1 MNLVA
6 KWIRVACRTA
16 ITALTVGV
24 LAGFSTSNAFA
35 QTAPKLEIRILSS
48 RPDLVSGGD
57 ALVEVK
63 VPAGISLGQITLT
76 LNGKDVTSQVRANP
90 ETGSLRGVVGGMVP
104 GDNTLRAEIV
114 PSDGSKARRIK
125 ASLTVNNHSIT
136 GPILSGPHLTPYE
149 CRTVES
155 GLGQPLDSHCSAAQK
170 IEYFYRA
177 SNNTF
182 KALASPYGRRPSDL
196 TNTTTIDGKTVPYI
210 VRVHSGTINRSIY
223 RIAILDDP
231 KPDVESDA
239 PPTGRAFTRLL
250 DLVDTKNPGAPSQ
263 WTPGPGWNRK
273 LAVSFGGGAGTQ
285 YNQGV
290 NQAIGALNHVYLS
303 RGFAFMIST
312 ELVNQQHGNAVLQGE
327 TLMMLKEYF
336 IEHYGLPR
344 WTVGSG
350 GSGGAIQQLLI
361 TEIYP
366 GLLDGLQPSLSFPD
380 STMNTSDCGLFQN
393 FWRRTDPAVWTDA
406 KKTAVEGYTKRTCA
420 AWERSFVPVY
430 TATNARGC
438 ALNDASKIYD
448 PVKNPTGA
456 RCTVQDMRV
465 NIYGR
470 NPATG
475 FARKPQD
482 NVGVQYGLGALQSG
496 AISVDEFLDLNEKMG
511 GNDIDGNV
519 IGQRSVGD
527 PIAIRA
533 AYESGLMNSGGG
545 GLAYVPILHARSY
558 NDAAGDIHDRHRDLT
573 IRARLQKAYGRS
585 DNQVIWVGP
594 PRQSNQGN
602 QNNQG
607 NQTGGVDLTSLS
619 VDTMNK
625 WLDNITADP
634 APLSTDKVVRNK
646 PAEAV
651 DAYWDGAG
659 KKFAETATFDG
670 TGGFNT
676 MYPVHSEP
684 RLVAGAPL
692 TNDVL
697 KCQLKPINYA
707 DYKMTFTGAQTL
719 RMAAIFQSGVCDFGK
734 LGVEQVP
741 LKGTYRRY

>member
-1 MNLVA
+1 MSHLSSVILPTRIIAVIVSALV
-6 KWIRVACRTA
+6 
-16 ITALTVGV
+16 LG
-24 LAGFSTSNAFA
+24 GTSHSRDTFA
-35 QTAPKLEIRILSS
+35 QSGAKLEIRVLSS
-48 RPDLVSGGD
+48 RPELVSGGD
-57 ALVEVK
+57 ALVEVRA
-63 VPAGISLGQITLT
+63 PAGSSLSQIALT
-76 LNGKDVTSQVRANP
+76 LNGKDVTGQLKDDSDARSAP
-90 ETGSLRGVVGGMVP
+90 YRSFSGLISGMAV
-104 GDNTLRAEIV
+104 GDNTLRVAIK
-114 PSDGSKARRIK
+114 PSNKSSGTTGRAIQ
-125 ASLTVNNHSIT
+125 ASLKVTNYPIT

-155 GLGQPLDSHCSAAQK
+155 GLGQPLDSNCSAAQK

-182 KALASPYGRRPSDL
+182 KPLDPNGARPSDL
-196 TNTTTIDGKTVPYI
+196 VNTTTNDGKTVPYI
-210 VRVHSGTINRSIY
+210 VRVESGTINRSIY

-231 KPDVESDA
+231 KPAVAASA
-239 PPTGRAFTRLL
+239 
-250 DLVDTKNPGAPSQ
+250 APSGQ
-263 WTPGPGWNRK
+263 ALIRPVSLESSNPAADSSEWRAGAGWNRK

-290 NQAIGALNHVYLS
+290 NQATAALNHVYLS
-303 RGFAFMIST
+303 RGFAFAIST

-327 TLMMLKEYF
+327 TLMMLKEHF
-336 IEHYGLPR
+336 IERYGRPK
-344 WTVGSG
+344 WTVGYG

-366 GLLDGLQPSLSFPD
+366 GLLDGLQPSASFPD
-380 STMNTSDCGLFQN
+380 STMHTPDCGLFQN
-393 FWRRTDPAVWTDA
+393 FWRRADPAIWTDT
-406 KKTAVEGYTKRTCA
+406 KKTAVEGYTKGTCA

-470 NPATG
+470 NPVTG

-482 NVGVQYGLGALQSG
+482 NVGLQYGLGALNSG
-496 AISVDEFLDLNEKMG
+496 AISVDEFLGLNEKMG
-511 GNDIDGNV
+511 GNDVDGNF
-519 IGQRSVGD
+519 IPQRSVGD
-527 PIAIRA
+527 PVAIRA

-545 GLAYVPILHARSY
+545 GLANVPIIHSRGY
-558 NDAAGDIHDRHRDLT
+558 TDAIGDIHDRHRDLT
-573 IRARLQKAYGRS
+573 IRARLEKTNGRF
-585 DNQVIWVGP
+585 DNQTIWVGP
-594 PRQSNQGN
+594 ARQRDQPTS
-602 QNNQG
+602 
-607 NQTGGVDLTSLS
+607 VDLTSLS
-619 VDTMNK
+619 LDAMNK
-625 WLDNITADP
+625 WLDRIAADP
-634 APLSTDKVVRNK
+634 APLSIDKVVRNK
-646 PAEAV
+646 PPEAV
-651 DAYWDGAG
+651 DSYWDAAG
-659 KKFAETATFDG
+659 KKIVETAAFDG
-670 TGGFNT
+670 KGGFNT

-707 DYKMTFTGAQTL
+707 EYKATFTAAQKA
-719 RMAAIFQSGVCDFGK
+719 RMATIFPSGVCDFSK
-734 LGVEQVP
+734 PGVEQVP

>member
-1 MNLVA
+1 MSLIA
-6 KWIRVACRTA
+6 KWFRVACHTA
-16 ITALTVGV
+16 ITALVAGA
-24 LAGFSTSNAFA
+24 LAGLSSSNAFA
-35 QTAPKLEIRILSS
+35 QPAAKLEIRTLSS
-48 RPDLVSGGD
+48 RPGLVSGGD

-63 VPAGISLGQITLT
+63 APAGVPLGQITLT
-76 LNGKDVTSQVRANP
+76 LNGKDVTSQLKDDP
-90 ETGSLRGVVGGMVP
+90 ETGSLRGVIGGMIV
-104 GDNTLRAEIV
+104 GDNTLSAFFV
-114 PSDGSKARRIK
+114 PSLRSSAKGGKRFQ
-125 ASLTVNNHSIT
+125 ASLTVKNYPIA

-155 GLGQPLDSHCSAAQK
+155 GLGQPLDANCSAAQK

-177 SNNTF
+177 SNSTF
-182 KALASPYGRRPSDL
+182 KPFDPNGPRPADL
-196 TNTTTIDGKTVPYI
+196 VSTTTNDGKTVPYI
-210 VRVHSGTINRSIY
+210 VRVDSGTINRSVY

-231 KPDVESDA
+231 KPAVASA
-239 PPTGRAFTRLL
+239 PPPSGRTFIRLVAL
-250 DLVDTKNPGAPSQ
+250 DDGKSGVSHTD

-285 YNQGV
+285 YNQGL
-290 NQAIGALNHVYLS
+290 NQASGALNHVYLS

-336 IEHYGLPR
+336 IERYGLPR

-380 STMNTSDCGLFQN
+380 STMHTPDCGLFQN
-393 FWRRTDPAVWTDA
+393 FWRKADPAVWTDA
-406 KKTAVEGYTKRTCA
+406 KKTAVEGYTKGTCA
-420 AWERSFVPVY
+420 AWERTFVPVY

-482 NVGVQYGLGALQSG
+482 NAGLQYGLAALLSG

-511 GNDIDGNV
+511 GNDIDGNF

-533 AYESGLMNSGGG
+533 VYESGLMNSGGG
-545 GLAYVPILHARSY
+545 GLANVPILHSRSY

-573 IRARLQKAYGRS
+573 IRARLQKTNGRF
-585 DNQVIWVGP
+585 DNQVIWLGP
-594 PRQSNQGN
+594 ARQGN
-602 QNNQG
+602 QPSG
-607 NQTGGVDLTSLS
+607 ADLTSLS
-619 VDTMNK
+619 LDTMNK
-625 WLDNITADP
+625 WLDNIAADP
-634 APLSTDKVVRNK
+634 APLSTDKVVHNK
-646 PAEAV
+646 PAEAA

-659 KKFAETATFDG
+659 KKFVETATFDG

-707 DYKMTFTGAQTL
+707 EYKVTFTGAQKL
-719 RMAAIFQSGVCDFGK
+719 RMAAIFPSGVCDFSK
-734 LGVEQVP
+734 PGVEQVP

>member
-1 MNLVA
+1 MRLA
-6 KWIRVACRTA
+6 RIA
-16 ITALTVGV
+16 IFPILTVALLGASDA
-24 LAGFSTSNAFA
+24 LAQNA
-35 QTAPKLEIRILSS
+35 TKLEIKTLSS

-57 ALVEVK
+57 ALVEVT
-63 VPAGISLGQITLT
+63 VPPGVQLNQVRLT
-76 LNGKDVTSQVRANP
+76 LNGNDVTGKLT
-90 ETGSLRGVVGGMVP
+90 ETADPRSLRGLITGMVVGN
-104 GDNTLRAEIV
+104 NTLRAV
-114 PSDGSKARRIK
+114 LRPTDQSRLAGRALQ
-125 ASLTVNNHSIT
+125 ATLTVTNYPIA

-155 GLGQPLDSHCSAAQK
+155 GLGQPLDANCSAVRK
-170 IEYFYRA
+170 VDYFYRA
-177 SNNTF
+177 ANNTF
-182 KALASPYGRRPSDL
+182 KPYDL
-196 TNTTTIDGKTVPYI
+196 NGPAPEDLVKTTTNDGTIVPYI
-210 VRVHSGTINRSIY
+210 VRVESGTINRSIY

-231 KPDVESDA
+231 KHSVAAAPRPQSRSIRSLVELVPNPKASEE
-239 PPTGRAFTRLL
+239 PPHWR
-250 DLVDTKNPGAPSQ
+250 PGA
-263 WTPGPGWNRK
+263 GWNRK

-290 NQAIGALNHVYLS
+290 NQVTAALSHVYLL
-303 RGFAFMIST
+303 RGFAYMIST

-336 IEHYGLPR
+336 IERYGVPK

-366 GLLDGLQPSLSFPD
+366 GLLDGLQPSASFPD
-380 STMNTSDCGLFQN
+380 STMHTPDCGLFQN
-393 FWRRTDPAVWTDA
+393 FWRKADSAVWTDA
-406 KKTAVEGYTKRTCA
+406 KKTAVEGYTKGTCA

-482 NVGVQYGLGALQSG
+482 NVGLQYGLAALNSG
-496 AISVDEFLDLNEKMG
+496 AISVDEFLDLNERMG
-511 GNDIDGNV
+511 GNDIDGNFTA
-519 IGQRSVGD
+519 QRSVGD
-527 PIAIRA
+527 PIAMRA
-533 AYESGLMNSGGG
+533 VYESGLMNSGGG
-545 GLAYVPILHARSY
+545 GLANVPIIHSRGY
-558 NDAAGDIHDRHRDLT
+558 TDAIGDIHDRHRDLT
-573 IRARLQKAYGRS
+573 IRARLEKANGRS

-594 PRQSNQGN
+594 ARQRDQV
-602 QNNQG
+602 
-607 NQTGGVDLTSLS
+607 GGADLTSLS
-619 VDTMNK
+619 IDTMNK
-625 WLDNITADP
+625 WLDNLAADP
-634 APLSTDKVVRNK
+634 APLSADKVVRNK

-651 DAYWDGAG
+651 DAYWDAAG
-659 KKFAETATFDG
+659 KKVVEKATFDG
-670 TGGFNT
+670 AGGYNAT
-676 MYPVHSEP
+676 YPVHSEP
-684 RLVAGAPL
+684 RMVAGAPL

-707 DYKMTFTGAQTL
+707 EYKVTFTAAQKT
-719 RMAAIFQSGVCDFGK
+719 RMASIFPSGVCDFSK
-734 LGVEQVP
+734 PGVEQVP

>member
-1 MNLVA
+1 MNF
-6 KWIRVACRTA
+6 IRNLILPGRRAVVIAVAC
-16 ITALTVGV
+16 ILGCF
-24 LAGFSTSNAFA
+24 AGSNALA
-35 QTAPKLEIRILSS
+35 QSAAKLEIRTLSS

-63 VPAGISLGQITLT
+63 APAGISLSQITVT
-76 LNGKDVTSQVRANP
+76 LNGKDVTSQLKDSL
-90 ETGSLRGVVGGMVP
+90 ETASLRGVISGMTV
-104 GDNTLRAEIV
+104 GDNTLRAILKSAGK
-114 PSDGSKARRIK
+114 PTGKAGMSIQ
-125 ASLTVNNHSIT
+125 ASLNVTNYPIA

-155 GLGQPLDSHCSAAQK
+155 GLGQRLDANCSAAQK

-182 KALASPYGRRPSDL
+182 KPLDPNGPRPSDL
-196 TNTTTIDGKTVPYI
+196 VNTTTNDGRTVPYI
-210 VRVHSGTINRSIY
+210 VRVESGTINRSIY

-231 KPDVESDA
+231 KPAVAASA
-239 PPTGRAFTRLL
+239 PPSGRTFISVAAL
-250 DLVDTKNPGAPSQ
+250 DDSKSPAWAPGA
-263 WTPGPGWNRK
+263 GWNRK

-290 NQAIGALNHVYLS
+290 NQATGALNNVYLS
-303 RGFAFMIST
+303 RGFAYMIST

-336 IEHYGLPR
+336 IERYGVPK
-344 WTVGSG
+344 WTVGYG

-380 STMNTSDCGLFQN
+380 STMHTPDCGLFQN
-393 FWRRTDPAVWTDA
+393 FWRKSDPAVWTDA
-406 KKTAVEGYTKRTCA
+406 KKTAVEGYTKGTCA
-420 AWERSFVPVY
+420 AWERTFVPVY

-482 NVGVQYGLGALQSG
+482 NIGLQYGLEALNRG

-511 GNDIDGNV
+511 GNDIDGNF
-519 IGQRSVGD
+519 ITQRSVGD
-527 PIAIRA
+527 PNAIRA
-533 AYESGLMNSGGG
+533 VYESGLMNSGGG
-545 GLAYVPILHARSY
+545 GLANVPILHSRSY

-573 IRARLQKAYGRS
+573 IRARLQKANGRF

-594 PRQSNQGN
+594 ARQRDQASGA
-602 QNNQG
+602 
-607 NQTGGVDLTSLS
+607 DLTSLS
-619 VDTMNK
+619 VDTMNR
-625 WLDNITADP
+625 WLDNIAADQ

-646 PAEAV
+646 PADAV
-651 DAYWDGAG
+651 DAYWDAAG
-659 KKFAETATFDG
+659 KKFVETATFDG

-676 MYPVHSEP
+676 TYPVHSEP

-707 DYKMTFTGAQTL
+707 EYKATFTVAQKT
-719 RMAAIFQSGVCDFGK
+719 RMAAIFSSGVCDFSK
-734 LGVEQVP
+734 PGVEQVP

>member
-1 MNLVA
+1 MSHLSSLILPCRVVAVIVVVLVLGC
-6 KWIRVACRTA
+6 ISNGGRT
-16 ITALTVGV
+16 
-24 LAGFSTSNAFA
+24 FA
-35 QTAPKLEIRILSS
+35 QSGAKLEIRVLSS

-57 ALVEVK
+57 TLVEVRA
-63 VPAGISLGQITLT
+63 PAGSSLNQIALS
-76 LNGKDVTSQVRANP
+76 LNGKDVTDKLKDVSDPRSP
-90 ETGSLRGVVGGMVP
+90 YRSFSGLISGMTV
-104 GDNTLRAEIV
+104 GDNALRVEIR
-114 PSDGSKARRIK
+114 PSNGSSVKAGRAIQ
-125 ASLTVNNHSIT
+125 ASLKVTNYPIT

-155 GLGQPLDSHCSAAQK
+155 GLGQPLDSDCSAAPK

-182 KALASPYGRRPSDL
+182 KPLDSNGARPLDL
-196 TNTTTIDGKTVPYI
+196 VNTITNSGKTVPYI
-210 VRVHSGTINRSIY
+210 VRVESGTINRSIY

-231 KPDVESDA
+231 KPA
-239 PPTGRAFTRLL
+239 AAAGLYTGTFQKVIAVSLEKSKP
-250 DLVDTKNPGAPSQ
+250 VDGSFEWRPGA
-263 WTPGPGWNRK
+263 GWNRK

-290 NQAIGALNHVYLS
+290 NQATAALNHLYLS

-327 TLMMLKEYF
+327 TLMMLKEHF
-336 IEHYGLPR
+336 IERYGKPK
-344 WTVGSG
+344 WTVGYG

-366 GLLDGLQPSLSFPD
+366 GLLDGLQPSASFPD
-380 STMNTSDCGLFQN
+380 STMHTSDCGLFQN
-393 FWRRTDPAVWTDA
+393 FWRKADPAIWTDR
-406 KKTAVEGYTKRTCA
+406 KKTAVEGYTKGTCA

-482 NVGVQYGLGALQSG
+482 NVGLQYGLGALNSG
-496 AISVDEFLDLNEKMG
+496 AISVEEFFDLNEKMG
-511 GNDIDGNV
+511 GNDVDGNF
-519 IGQRSVGD
+519 IPQRSVGD
-527 PIAIRA
+527 PVAIRA

-545 GLAYVPILHARSY
+545 GLASVPIIHSRGY
-558 NDAAGDIHDRHRDLT
+558 TDAIGDIHDRHRDLT
-573 IRARLQKAYGRS
+573 IRARLKKANGRF
-585 DNQVIWVGP
+585 DNQTIWVGP
-594 PRQSNQGN
+594 ARQRD
-602 QNNQG
+602 
-607 NQTGGVDLTSLS
+607 QTSVVDLASLS
-619 VDTMNK
+619 LDAMNK
-625 WLDNITADP
+625 WLDNIAADP
-634 APLSTDKVVRNK
+634 APLSIDKVVRNK
-646 PAEAV
+646 PPEAV
-651 DAYWDGAG
+651 DSYWDAAG
-659 KKFAETATFDG
+659 RKIVETASFDG
-670 TGGFNT
+670 NGGFNT
-676 MYPVHSEP
+676 TYPVHSEP

-697 KCQLKPINYA
+697 KCQLKPINYSE
-707 DYKMTFTGAQTL
+707 YKATFTSAQRA
-719 RMAAIFQSGVCDFGK
+719 RMATIFPSGVCDFSK
-734 LGVEQVP
+734 PGVEQVR
-741 LKGTYRRY
+741 LKETYRRY

>member
-1 MNLVA
+1 MSIVTNL
-6 KWIRVACRTA
+6 IRVACRA
-16 ITALTVGV
+16 GIAGFVIGA
-24 LAGFSTSNAFA
+24 LAGFVSSDAFA
-35 QTAPKLEIRILSS
+35 QSAQKLEIRTLSS

-57 ALVEVK
+57 TLVEVIA
-63 VPAGISLGQITLT
+63 PPDISLGQIKLT
-76 LNGKDVTSQVRANP
+76 LNGKDVTGQLKANL
-90 ETGSLRGVVGGMVP
+90 ETRSLRVLISGLIV
-104 GDNTLRAEIV
+104 GDNTLRAVIGSSSNS
-114 PSDGSKARRIK
+114 SDRAGKGVQAILTIK
-125 ASLTVNNHSIT
+125 NYPIT

-155 GLGQPLDSHCSAAQK
+155 GLGEPLDKNCSAAQK
-170 IEYFYRA
+170 IEYFYRT

-182 KALASPYGRRPSDL
+182 KPFDPTDPRPSDL
-196 TNTTTIDGKTVPYI
+196 VNTTTNDGKTVPYI
-210 VRVHSGTINRSIY
+210 VRVDSGTINRTIY

-231 KPDVESDA
+231 KPAVASA
-239 PPTGRAFTRLL
+239 SGPSGPTLMRLVARDDGRSAGSHTE
-250 DLVDTKNPGAPSQ
+250 

-290 NQAIGALNHVYLS
+290 NQPTGALNHVYLS

-327 TLMMLKEYF
+327 TLMMLKEHF
-336 IEHYGLPR
+336 IERYGVPK
-344 WTVGSG
+344 WTVGFG

-380 STMNTSDCGLFQN
+380 STMHTSDCGLFQN
-393 FWRRTDPAVWTDA
+393 YWRKADPGVWTDE
-406 KKTAVEGYTKRTCA
+406 KKTAVEGYTKGTCA
-420 AWERSFVPVY
+420 AWERTFVPVY

-438 ALNDASKIYD
+438 ALNDSTKIYD

-482 NVGVQYGLGALQSG
+482 NVGLQYGLTALQSG

-511 GNDIDGNV
+511 GNDIDGNF
-519 IGQRSVGD
+519 ISRRSVGD
-527 PIAIRA
+527 PGALRA
-533 AYESGLMNSGGG
+533 VYESGLMNSGGG
-545 GLAYVPILHARSY
+545 GLANVPILHSRTY
-558 NDAAGDIHDRHRDLT
+558 NDAFGDIHDRHRDLT
-573 IRARLQKAYGRS
+573 IRARLQKSNGRS

-594 PRQSNQGN
+594 PRQNSQSS
-602 QNNQG
+602 
-607 NQTGGVDLTSLS
+607 QTGGADLISISL
-619 VDTMNK
+619 DTISK
-625 WLDNITADP
+625 WLDNIAADP
-634 APLSTDKVVRNK
+634 AALSTDKVVRNK

-651 DAYWDGAG
+651 DGYFDETG
-659 KKFAETATFDG
+659 KKFVETATFDG

-676 MYPVHSEP
+676 MYPMHSEP

-707 DYKMTFTGAQTL
+707 DYKATFTGAQKS
-719 RMAAIFQSGVCDFGK
+719 RMAVIFPSGVCDFTK
-734 LGVEQVP
+734 PGVEQVP

>member
-1 MNLVA
+1 MRLVRN
-6 KWIRVACRTA
+6 KTFPVRRTA
-16 ITALTVGV
+16 VIAIVCALCC
-24 LAGFSTSNAFA
+24 LSASSSFA
-35 QTAPKLEIRILSS
+35 QSIAKLDIRTLSS

-57 ALVEVK
+57 ALIEVK
-63 VPAGISLGQITLT
+63 APAGSSLSQISLT
-76 LNGKDVTSQVRANP
+76 LNGKDVTDRLKDASDPRSIPYRSFSGLISGLTVGNNMLRVVIRSSGKAGRAI
-90 ETGSLRGVVGGMVP
+90 E
-104 GDNTLRAEIV
+104 
-114 PSDGSKARRIK
+114 
-125 ASLTVNNHSIT
+125 ASLKITNYPIT
-136 GPILSGPHLTPYE
+136 GPILSGPHMTPYE

-155 GLGQPLDSHCSAAQK
+155 GLGRPLDTNCSAAPK
-170 IEYFYRA
+170 IDYFYRA

-182 KALASPYGRRPSDL
+182 KPLDPNGPRPADL
-196 TNTTTIDGKTVPYI
+196 IDTTTNAGQTLPYI
-210 VRVHSGTINRSIY
+210 VRVESGTVNRSIY

-231 KPDVESDA
+231 KPAVASTVPPSGQAFIRPVSLGESK
-239 PPTGRAFTRLL
+239 PPAASSSEWR
-250 DLVDTKNPGAPSQ
+250 
-263 WTPGPGWNRK
+263 PGPGWNSK

-290 NQAIGALNHVYLS
+290 NQATAALNHTYLS

-327 TLMMLKEYF
+327 TLMMLKEHF
-336 IEHYGLPR
+336 IERYGAPK
-344 WTVGSG
+344 WTVGHG

-380 STMNTSDCGLFQN
+380 STMHTPDCGLFQS
-393 FWRRTDPAVWTDA
+393 FWRKADTAVWTDA
-406 KKTAVEGYTKRTCA
+406 KKTAVEGYTKGTCA
-420 AWERSFVPVY
+420 AWERTFVPVY

-470 NPATG
+470 ASATG

-482 NVGVQYGLGALQSG
+482 NVGLQYGLEALNKG

-511 GNDIDGNV
+511 GNDIDGNF
-519 IGQRSVGD
+519 IPQRSVGD
-527 PIAIRA
+527 PMAIRA
-533 AYESGLMNSGGG
+533 VYESGLMNSGGG
-545 GLAYVPILHARSY
+545 GLANVPILHSRSY
-558 NDAAGDIHDRHRDLT
+558 NDAGGDIHDRHRDLT
-573 IRARLQKAYGRS
+573 IRARLQKANGRF

-594 PRQSNQGN
+594 ARQRDQASGA
-602 QNNQG
+602 
-607 NQTGGVDLTSLS
+607 DLTSLS

-625 WLDNITADP
+625 WLDSLAADS
-634 APLSTDKVVRNK
+634 APLSTEKVVRHK
-646 PAEAV
+646 PTEAA

-659 KKFAETATFDG
+659 KKFVETATFDG
-670 TGGFNT
+670 AGGFNT

-692 TNDVL
+692 ANDVL
-697 KCQLKPINYA
+697 KCQLKPINYTE
-707 DYKMTFTGAQTL
+707 YKVKFTAAQKARMSATFPA
-719 RMAAIFQSGVCDFGK
+719 GVCDFSK
-734 LGVEQVP
+734 PGVEQVP